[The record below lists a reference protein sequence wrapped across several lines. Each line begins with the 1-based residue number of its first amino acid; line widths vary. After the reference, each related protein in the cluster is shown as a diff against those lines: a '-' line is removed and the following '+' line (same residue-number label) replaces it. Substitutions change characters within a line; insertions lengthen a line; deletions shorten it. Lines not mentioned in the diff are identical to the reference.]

1 MATFHISRAEAAKD
15 FDGVLERVRN
25 GDEVVI
31 EENATTVA
39 VMKPAQEHVRLLSES
54 IRILEERGSTV
65 TLDDEFGRDL
75 TEIINLHR
83 EPMFGPDYDPWA

>member
-1 MATFHISRAEAAKD
+1 M
-15 FDGVLERVRN
+15 LERVRN

-31 EENATTVA
+31 EENAATVA

-54 IRILEERGSTV
+54 LRMAQERGSTV
-65 TLDDEFGRDL
+65 RLDDEFGRDL
-75 TEIINLHR
+75 TDVINSHR

>member
-1 MATFHISRAEAAKD
+1 MATFHISQDEAKRD
-15 FDGVLERVRN
+15 FDGLMDRVRN

-31 EENATTVA
+31 EENAATVA
-39 VMKPAQEHVRLLSES
+39 VMKPAGEHVRLLSDS
-54 IRILEERGSTV
+54 IRMLKERGSTV

-75 TEIINLHR
+75 EEIINLHR

>member
-31 EENATTVA
+31 EENAATVA

-54 IRILEERGSTV
+54 LRMAQERGSTV
-65 TLDDEFGRDL
+65 RLDDEFGRDL
-75 TEIINLHR
+75 TDVINSHR

>member
-1 MATFHISRAEAAKD
+1 MATFHISRDEAKRD
-15 FDGVLERVRN
+15 FDGLMDRVRN

-31 EENATTVA
+31 EENAATVA
-39 VMKPAQEHVRLLSES
+39 VMKPAREHVRLLSDS
-54 IRILEERGSTV
+54 IRMLKERGSTV

-75 TEIINLHR
+75 EEIINLHR